1 MIIDTFINSMLNMFL
16 DLHNYKHDV
25 KLDGGQAY
33 DLSSD
38 SAATVTLAT

>member
-1 MIIDTFINSMLNMFL
+1 MFAVYDKVKPDKENIKRL
-16 DLHNYKHDV
+16 

-38 SAATVTLAT
+38 